1 MVMTGIMQ
9 SATRFLL
16 IAAASFMWCA
26 ASHAQTVDVSGRYE
40 CAQAKVAGKVVP
52 CKAAPLNLKNDGH
65 FEMRGVEGSYFVD
78 GQWVELNDSI
88 IKSRA
93 KIEAGHKIV
102 FRFYRKGGLCEMIY
116 ERRVAEMGKT
126 SLS

>member
-1 MVMTGIMQ
+1 VNTFVQNNAGRALTFAAL
-9 SATRFLL
+9 SLL
-16 IAAASFMWCA
+16 CSVAGRG
-26 ASHAQTVDVSGRYE
+26 QTVDVSGRYE
-40 CAQAKVAGKVVP
+40 CAQARVAGKDVP
-52 CKAAPLNLKNDGH
+52 CKAAPLYLKNDGR
-65 FEMRGVEGSYFVD
+65 FEMRGLEGSYFVD

-102 FRFYRKGGLCEMIY
+102 FRFYGKRGLCEMFY
-116 ERRVAEMGKT
+116 ERRVAEPGKS